1 MGTDMDRC
9 LITGAS
15 RGIGRA
21 VAVKLAGSGYQL
33 LLHGR
38 DRKALEQTAALVA
51 EVGGQAQLITADLA
65 SEKEL
70 AALIDAVGNEPLKL
84 LVNNAGVA
92 SVKPFEE
99 ISSDDWL
106 RTLAINITAP
116 FLLTQKLVPI
126 MPEGASIVNLLSVAA
141 RTGFPNWS
149 SYCMSKFALDGL
161 MQSIREELRP
171 RKIRVINVYPS
182 ATNTEM
188 WNGVEGEW
196 PAERMISPEEVAEAV
211 HYAISRPADVLV
223 ENISVGNIS
232 GTL

>member
-1 MGTDMDRC
+1 MDRC

-21 VAVKLAGSGYQL
+21 IAVKLAGSGYQL

-38 DRKALEQTAALVA
+38 DLEALEQTSAAVA
-51 EVGGQAQLITADLA
+51 DAGGQAQLITADLA
-65 SEKEL
+65 SQTEL
-70 AALIDAVGNEPLKL
+70 AVLIDAVGDKPLKL

-92 SVKPFEE
+92 CVRPFEE
-99 ISSDDWL
+99 ISRDDWL
-106 RTLAINITAP
+106 RTLAVNVTAP
-116 FLLTQKLVPI
+116 FLLTQKLVPL
-126 MPEGASIVNLLSVAA
+126 MREGASIVNLLSVAA

-149 SYCMSKFALDGL
+149 SYCMSKFALEGL

-171 RKIRVINVYPS
+171 RKIRVVNIYPS
-182 ATNTEM
+182 ATKTAM
-188 WNGVEGEW
+188 WSGVEGEW
-196 PAERMISPEEVAEAV
+196 PVERMISPEEVAEAV
-211 HYAISRPADVLV
+211 HYAINRPSDVLV